1 MREKPWKEKKPWER
15 NQANSKKRKEK
26 IKGKGRY
33 CVEKDQ
39 KLFEKAI
46 RIYFKQEKK
55 DRNQS

>member
-1 MREKPWKEKKPWER
+1 MKREETLRKKSTNSIKKIKE
-15 NQANSKKRKEK
+15 EK

-39 KLFEKAI
+39 KLFKKAI
-46 RIYFKQEKK
+46 RIYSKQEKK